1 MTTKPRRPSRTL
13 HGLVGRAWTPSMR
26 EEVLAALYLIAGLE
40 AWQAGI
46 RWLAWCLFFKAANDT
61 VCALVAAVAEIVLE
75 RKANAPAVV
84 RAAARN
90 DQPDV
95 RQELSP

>member
-1 MTTKPRRPSRTL
+1 MENKRGSSRTL

-46 RWLAWCLFFKAANDT
+46 RWLAWCLFVKSANDT
-61 VCALVAAVAEIVLE
+61 VCALVAAVAEIVHA
-75 RKANAPAVV
+75 RQANKVI
-84 RAAARN
+84 
-90 DQPDV
+90 
-95 RQELSP
+95 